1 MSEQTTSQ
9 INEDTFLITSEKY
22 SQEIIEK
29 ARYDFKNK
37 ENFRS
42 VYFNE
47 VNGLIKF
54 TINDIDNLAL
64 NAQSDIKKII
74 QINNIIRFFINKN
87 DILGKVYESIETNV
101 NADITLTFPNYNEA
115 EKEQFEL
122 SKQII
127 EDFNSKIDIERLI
140 VDAIPMTYLEGNY
153 IFYLRKDVKKSKYQI
168 DYYPLGVVELADY
181 SDGGEQNVL
190 VNVNELT
197 NRLNK
202 IYRKNKKNQPL
213 FYKDVDE
220 EIKATYPNEIYEAY
234 KNKEQY
240 AVFNVSNTGVIR
252 INNLKRKYGLS
263 PIFKSLKAIIR
274 LDNIELSDDENTL
287 VRGKKIIFQKLSKE
301 LILPDK
307 SIPNLTWSDAQ
318 ATAHRDLM
326 LSLIAKGT
334 SVYTG
339 LPWTDS
345 VEFVEPKLERTNV
358 QTKNQIRNEI
368 MTSVGISY
376 LSVDKGSFGAAQ
388 ISIAELMKL
397 INKIS
402 MQLEKILYKFYQG
415 ILIDNN
421 IDIKY
426 CPKIK
431 VIDSEKLSTEL
442 SMQLARMLYSEL
454 NASLE
459 SVYSVLGYDIKTE
472 ALKRKNEKDLG
483 YDETFTPRITA
494 YTNNG
499 KNNTGDTNDNGRPE
513 SNNDKTRQEYDDDYN
528 ENVRT

>member
-1 MSEQTTSQ
+1 LPEQIISQ
-9 INEDTFLITSEKY
+9 VDNDTFLITSEKY
-22 SQEIIEK
+22 NQGILEQ
-29 ARYDFKNK
+29 ARYDYKTK

-47 VNGLIKF
+47 SNGLIKF
-54 TINDIDNLAL
+54 TINDIDTLAL

-101 NADITLTFPNYNEA
+101 NADITLTFPNYTED
-115 EKEQFEL
+115 EKEQFEI

-190 VNVNELT
+190 VNINELT

-202 IYRKNKKNQPL
+202 IYRKNRKNQPL
-213 FYKDVDE
+213 FYKNVDD
-220 EIKATYPNEIYEAY
+220 EIKATYPKEIYDAY
-234 KNKEQY
+234 INKEQY
-240 AVFNVSNTGVIR
+240 AVFNVANTGVLR

-263 PIFKSLKAIIR
+263 PIFKSLKSIIR

-301 LILPDK
+301 LISPEK
-307 SIPNLTWSDAQ
+307 TIQNLTWSDAQ

-326 LSLIAKGT
+326 LSLNSKGT

-339 LPWTDS
+339 LPWTEDIK
-345 VEFVEPKLERTNV
+345 FVEPQLERTNV
-358 QTKNQIRNEI
+358 QVKNQIRNEI

-397 INKIS
+397 IDKIS

-415 ILIDNN
+415 ILMDNN

-472 ALKRKNEKDLG
+472 ALKRKNEKELG
-483 YDETFTPRITA
+483 YDDTFTPRITA
-494 YTNNG
+494 YTNTG
-499 KNNTGDTNDNGRPE
+499 KNGNDEETGRPE
-513 SNNDKTRQEYDDDYN
+513 SNDDLDRKEYDNDYN